1 MSLVKGTY
9 MQPSCSHLLF
19 KGAHLITCYHYRILA
34 LPVSTMK
41 KNKESNVWGLG
52 RWGVTLM
59 SPEIQATGVILSFPA
74 PTFQKY
80 LRMQTLWQAPRDRDR
95 EQKSIRNSQKLMRA
109 PAGASGRGC
118 LFQVL
123 PSPSAGEGAAINNA
137 GNGVVSAGKG
147 QVCPSLSHQQTQLHV
162 QQPLSM

>member
-1 MSLVKGTY
+1 
-9 MQPSCSHLLF
+9 
-19 KGAHLITCYHYRILA
+19 
-34 LPVSTMK
+34 
-41 KNKESNVWGLG
+41 
-52 RWGVTLM
+52 M

-74 PTFQKY
+74 PTFSKIFANADIMTSTQ
-80 LRMQTLWQAPRDRDR
+80 RQGP